1 MTYKTSLNTW
11 QTRLCKRCNPRAA
24 ANANETNTVTPTAE
38 ASPTPAQHCA
48 RLLLTGAGGNLGK
61 VLRTRLKP
69 YTDILRLSDIS
80 QLDPA
85 GPGEEVIA
93 CDLADARGVDALVQ
107 DVDAIVHLGG
117 VSVERP
123 FEEILPAN
131 IQGVY
136 NVYEAARRHGV
147 KRIVFASSNHV
158 IGFYRQGQ
166 VIDADVPVRPDGYYG
181 ISKAF
186 GENLS
191 RFYFDRY
198 GIETVCL
205 RIGSSFPE
213 AKDRRMLITWLS
225 YDDLTQLI
233 AQSLF
238 TPHVGHTI
246 VYGASANKESWWDNS
261 RAAHLGF
268 VPKDN
273 SEPFRAKVEAQ
284 PPLAPD
290 DPVARYQ
297 GGAFVKAGPFDS

>member
-1 MTYKTSLNTW
+1 MLPRPAQPR
-11 QTRLCKRCNPRAA
+11 QT
-24 ANANETNTVTPTAE
+24 VIQTAE
-38 ASPTPAQHCA
+38 QHSSAQHCA

-61 VLRTRLKP
+61 VLRQSLKP
-69 YTDILRLSDIS
+69 YADVLRLADIS
-80 QLDPA
+80 ELGAAQA
-85 GPGEEVIA
+85 GEEIVR
-93 CDLADARGVDALVQ
+93 CDLADADAVSEMVRG
-107 DVDAIVHLGG
+107 VDAIVHMGG

-123 FEEILPAN
+123 FDEILPAN

-136 NVYEAARRHGV
+136 NLYEAARRHGV
-147 KRIVFASSNHV
+147 KRVVFASSNHV

-213 AKDRRMLITWLS
+213 AKDRRMLVTWLS

-246 VYGASANKESWWDNS
+246 AYGASANRESWWDNS

-268 VPKDN
+268 VPKDT
-273 SEPFRAKVEAQ
+273 SEPFRAKAESV
-284 PPLAPD
+284 PPLAAD
-290 DPVARYQ
+290 DPAARYQ
-297 GGAFVKAGPFDS
+297 GGAFVKAGPFTS

>member
-1 MTYKTSLNTW
+1 VSLPAT
-11 QTRLCKRCNPRAA
+11 PAS
-24 ANANETNTVTPTAE
+24 TPTQRV
-38 ASPTPAQHCA
+38 ST
-48 RLLLTGAGGNLGK
+48 LLLTGAAGGLGK
-61 VLRTRLKP
+61 VLRGRLKP
-69 YTDILRLSDIS
+69 YADVLRLSDIAD
-80 QLDPA
+80 LGPA
-85 GPGEEVIA
+85 QPREEITLGN
-93 CDLADARGVDALVQ
+93 LADASFVDGMVAG
-107 DVDAIVHLGG
+107 VDAIVHMGG

-123 FEEILPAN
+123 FDEILPAN

-136 NVYEAARRHGV
+136 NLYEAARKHGV
-147 KRIVFASSNHV
+147 KRVVFASSNHV

-213 AKDRRMLITWLS
+213 AKDRRMLVTWLS
-225 YDDLTQLI
+225 YDDLTHLI

-246 VYGASANKESWWDNS
+246 VYGASANRDSWWDNS

-268 VPKDN
+268 QPKDT
-273 SEPFRAKVEAQ
+273 SEPFRAKAEAQ
-284 PPLAPD
+284 APLSPD
-290 DPVARYQ
+290 DPAARFQ
-297 GGAFVKAGPFDS
+297 GGAFVKAGPF

>member
-1 MTYKTSLNTW
+1 VST
-11 QTRLCKRCNPRAA
+11 
-24 ANANETNTVTPTAE
+24 
-38 ASPTPAQHCA
+38 
-48 RLLLTGAGGNLGK
+48 LLLTGAGGNLGK
-61 VLRTRLKP
+61 VLRERLKP
-69 YTDILRLSDIS
+69 YATVLRLSDIND
-80 QLDPA
+80 LGPA
-85 GPGEEVIA
+85 QAGEEILIG
-93 CDLADARGVDALVQ
+93 DLADPEKVDEMVRG
-107 DVDAIVHLGG
+107 VDAIVHMGG

-123 FEEILPAN
+123 FDEILPAN

-136 NVYEAARRHGV
+136 NLYEAARRHGV
-147 KRIVFASSNHV
+147 KRVIFASSNHV

-225 YDDLTQLI
+225 YDDLTHLI

-246 VYGASANKESWWDNS
+246 VYGASANRESWWDNS
-261 RAAHLGF
+261 RAVHLGF
-268 VPKDN
+268 RPKDS
-273 SEPFRAKVEAQ
+273 SEPFRARAEAQ
-284 PPLAPD
+284 APLAPD
-290 DPVARYQ
+290 DPAARYQ
-297 GGAFVKAGPFDS
+297 GGAFVKAGPF

>member
-1 MTYKTSLNTW
+1 VSH
-11 QTRLCKRCNPRAA
+11 PA
-24 ANANETNTVTPTAE
+24 
-38 ASPTPAQHCA
+38 TPASTQPQ
-48 RLLLTGAGGNLGK
+48 RIPTLLLTGAGGNLGK
-61 VLRTRLKP
+61 VLRERLKP
-69 YTDILRLSDIS
+69 YAGTLRLSDIAD
-80 QLDPA
+80 LGPA
-85 GPGEEVIA
+85 QPGEEIIIGN
-93 CDLADARGVDALVQ
+93 LADADTVDRMVSGT
-107 DVDAIVHLGG
+107 DAIVHMGG

-123 FEEILPAN
+123 FDEILPAN

-136 NVYEAARRHGV
+136 NLYEAARKHGV
-147 KRIVFASSNHV
+147 KRVVFASSNHV

-246 VYGASANKESWWDNS
+246 VYGASANRESWWDNS

-268 VPKDN
+268 EPKDS
-273 SEPFRAKVEAQ
+273 SEQFRARVEAQ
-284 PPLAPD
+284 PPLPQD
-290 DPVARYQ
+290 DPAARYQ
-297 GGAFVKAGPFDS
+297 GGAFVKAGPF

>member
-1 MTYKTSLNTW
+1 MT
-11 QTRLCKRCNPRAA
+11 Q
-24 ANANETNTVTPTAE
+24 TAE
-38 ASPTPAQHCA
+38 NSLPPQRCA

-61 VLRTRLKP
+61 VLRQRLKP
-69 YTDILRLSDIS
+69 YAETLRLSDICD
-80 QLDPA
+80 LGA
-85 GPGEEVIA
+85 AAAGEEVVV
-93 CDLADARGVDALVQ
+93 CNLADADAVSELVR
-107 DVDAIVHLGG
+107 DTDAIVHMGG

-123 FEEILPAN
+123 FDEILPAN

-136 NVYEAARRHGV
+136 NLYEAARRHGV
-147 KRIVFASSNHV
+147 KRVVFASSNHV

-166 VIDADVPVRPDGYYG
+166 VIDADVPVRPDSYYG

-213 AKDRRMLITWLS
+213 AKDRRMLTTWLS
-225 YDDLTQLI
+225 YRDLTHLI

-246 VYGASANKESWWDNS
+246 VYGASANRESWWDNS

-268 VPKDN
+268 VPQD
-273 SEPFRAKVEAQ
+273 SAEQFRAKAESL
-284 PPLAPD
+284 PPLAAD
-290 DPVARYQ
+290 DPAVRYQ
-297 GGAFVKAGPFDS
+297 GGVFVKAGPFE

>member
-1 MTYKTSLNTW
+1 VSL
-11 QTRLCKRCNPRAA
+11 PA
-24 ANANETNTVTPTAE
+24 
-38 ASPTPAQHCA
+38 TPASSQPQ
-48 RLLLTGAGGNLGK
+48 RLSTLLLTGAAGGLGK
-61 VLRTRLKP
+61 VLRERLKP
-69 YTDILRLSDIS
+69 YADTLRLSDITDLGAA
-80 QLDPA
+80 QA
-85 GPGEEVIA
+85 GEEIIIGN
-93 CDLADARGVDALVQ
+93 LADADAVEQMVRGA
-107 DVDAIVHLGG
+107 DAIVHMGG

-123 FEEILPAN
+123 FDEILPAN

-136 NVYEAARRHGV
+136 NLYEAARKHGI
-147 KRIVFASSNHV
+147 KRVIFASSNHV

-246 VYGASANKESWWDNS
+246 VYGASANRDSWWDNS

-268 VPKDN
+268 QPKDS
-273 SEPFRAKVEAQ
+273 SEQFRAHVETQ
-284 PPLAPD
+284 PALSPD

-297 GGAFVKAGPFDS
+297 GGAFVKAGPF

>member
-1 MTYKTSLNTW
+1 MSP
-11 QTRLCKRCNPRAA
+11 QA
-24 ANANETNTVTPTAE
+24 TPT
-38 ASPTPAQHCA
+38 PTPSQTQ
-48 RLLLTGAGGNLGK
+48 RISTLLLTGAAGGLGK
-61 VLRTRLKP
+61 VLRERLKP
-69 YTDILRLSDIS
+69 YAGTLRLSDIADLGAA
-80 QLDPA
+80 QD
-85 GPGEEVIA
+85 GEEIVLG
-93 CDLADARGVDALVQ
+93 DLADADAVDRMVRGT
-107 DVDAIVHLGG
+107 DAIVHMGG
-117 VSVERP
+117 VSIERP
-123 FEEILPAN
+123 FDEILPAN

-136 NVYEAARRHGV
+136 NLYEAARRHGI
-147 KRIVFASSNHV
+147 KRVVFASSNHV

-213 AKDRRMLITWLS
+213 AKDRRMLVTWLS
-225 YDDLTQLI
+225 YDDLTHLI

-246 VYGASANKESWWDNS
+246 VYGASANRDSWWDNS

-268 VPKDN
+268 QPKDS
-273 SEPFRAKVEAQ
+273 SEQFRAKVETQ

-297 GGAFVKAGPFDS
+297 GGAFVKTGPF